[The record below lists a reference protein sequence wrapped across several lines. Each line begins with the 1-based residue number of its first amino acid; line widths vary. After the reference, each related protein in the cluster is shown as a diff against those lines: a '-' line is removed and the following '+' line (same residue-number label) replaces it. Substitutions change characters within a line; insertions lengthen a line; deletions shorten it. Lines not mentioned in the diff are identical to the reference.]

1 MSNYILEKIIKSEE
15 KTENQKMTEDQVT
28 ILGKS
33 AVMQTTPEERF
44 EIMNQRIEMTEN
56 QQTSPDL

>member
-1 MSNYILEKIIKSEE
+1 
-15 KTENQKMTEDQVT
+15 MTEDQVT